1 MWQLNS
7 ASTSTAILA
16 SRSVRSWPLSGG
28 EVAVL
33 PCQRIEAQLAP
44 AMLSPRICTQR
55 SVNNLKPDSR
65 DGEIAA
71 FSKGRINMTI
81 SNEREKRN
89 EVESDGLDN
98 FSPEQIGRKPGAFGG
113 ARLLKFVDGHFVTRE
128 GEEIGPDKE
137 LVVLGLNKVVQKFV
151 GRKLL
156 DTIIVPDG
164 ENVPNLKEMNDAAPR
179 EEWGVDLNNNPVGP
193 YTLVLVLKLINGLT
207 LDRFAF
213 ITTSVG
219 GSIAIGDLSDKT
231 RIMRRFRGPNVSPVV
246 SLGVT
251 TFRTSFGP
259 KKRPDFRIVR
269 WTRLSPE
276 WLPGPDR
283 RPPPPTPAIGRH
295 EPVAT
300 ATIAPV
306 DQPAP
311 APAAAT
317 ADVPAAAAQSAP
329 ALAAAGREEVT
340 LGTPVDP
347 PTLKEE
353 MKDDLPF

>member
-1 MWQLNS
+1 MT
-7 ASTSTAILA
+7 TSNG
-16 SRSVRSWPLSGG
+16 S
-28 EVAVL
+28 
-33 PCQRIEAQLAP
+33 
-44 AMLSPRICTQR
+44 
-55 SVNNLKPDSR
+55 
-65 DGEIAA
+65 
-71 FSKGRINMTI
+71 
-81 SNEREKRN
+81 EKRN
-89 EVESDGLDN
+89 EVESDGVDN
-98 FSPEQIGRKPGAFGG
+98 FSPEQIGRKAGAFGG

-164 ENVPNLKEMNDAAPR
+164 ENVPNLNEMNDAAPR

-193 YTLVLVLKLINGLT
+193 YTLVLVLKLINGVT

-213 ITTSVG
+213 ITNSVG

-251 TFRTSFGP
+251 TFRTNFGP

-269 WTRLSPE
+269 WTRLSPDV
-276 WLPGPDR
+276 LPGPDR
-283 RPPPPTPAIGRH
+283 PTAAPTPAIGRY

-300 ATIAPV
+300 PTIAPV
-306 DQPAP
+306 DRPAP

-317 ADVPAAAAQSAP
+317 AAVPAAAAQSPP
-329 ALAAAGREEVT
+329 ALAAAVREGTT

-353 MKDDLPF
+353 MEDDLPF

>member
-1 MWQLNS
+1 
-7 ASTSTAILA
+7 
-16 SRSVRSWPLSGG
+16 
-28 EVAVL
+28 
-33 PCQRIEAQLAP
+33 
-44 AMLSPRICTQR
+44 
-55 SVNNLKPDSR
+55 
-65 DGEIAA
+65 
-71 FSKGRINMTI
+71 MTT
-81 SNEREKRN
+81 SNESEKRS
-89 EVESDGLDN
+89 EVETDGLDN
-98 FSPEQIGRKPGAFGG
+98 FSPEQIGRKIGAFGG

-137 LVVLGLNKVVQKFV
+137 LIVLGLKKVVQKFV

-164 ENVPNLKEMNDAAPR
+164 ESVPNLKEMNDAAPR

-213 ITTSVG
+213 ITNSVG

-231 RIMRRFRGPNVSPVV
+231 RIMRRFRAPNVSAVV

-251 TFRTSFGP
+251 TFRTTFGP

-269 WTRLSPE
+269 WTRLSPDV
-276 WLPGPDR
+276 LPGPDR
-283 RPPPPTPAIGRH
+283 SIAAPTPAVGRY

-300 ATIAPV
+300 PTIAPV

-311 APAAAT
+311 APAAGTPA
-317 ADVPAAAAQSAP
+317 AAPAAAAQSAP
-329 ALAAAGREEVT
+329 ALAAAVREGVT
-340 LGTPVDP
+340 LGMPVDP
-347 PTLKEE
+347 PSLKEE
-353 MKDDLPF
+353 MADDLPF

>member
-1 MWQLNS
+1 
-7 ASTSTAILA
+7 
-16 SRSVRSWPLSGG
+16 
-28 EVAVL
+28 
-33 PCQRIEAQLAP
+33 
-44 AMLSPRICTQR
+44 
-55 SVNNLKPDSR
+55 
-65 DGEIAA
+65 
-71 FSKGRINMTI
+71 MTT
-81 SNEREKRN
+81 SNETPKRN
-89 EVESDGLDN
+89 EVESDGLDT
-98 FSPEQIGRKPGAFGG
+98 FSPEQIGRKSGAFGG

-213 ITTSVG
+213 ITNSVG

-251 TFRTSFGP
+251 TFRTNFGP

-269 WTRLSPE
+269 WTRLSPDV
-276 WLPGPDR
+276 LSGPDR
-283 RPPPPTPAIGRH
+283 PIAAPTPAIGRH
-295 EPVAT
+295 EPIAT
-300 ATIAPV
+300 PTIAPV

-317 ADVPAAAAQSAP
+317 AAVQSTL
-329 ALAAAGREEVT
+329 ALAAAVREEVT

-347 PTLKEE
+347 PTLKQE
-353 MKDDLPF
+353 MEDDLPF

>member
-1 MWQLNS
+1 
-7 ASTSTAILA
+7 
-16 SRSVRSWPLSGG
+16 
-28 EVAVL
+28 
-33 PCQRIEAQLAP
+33 
-44 AMLSPRICTQR
+44 
-55 SVNNLKPDSR
+55 
-65 DGEIAA
+65 
-71 FSKGRINMTI
+71 MTT
-81 SNEREKRN
+81 SNESEKRS
-89 EVESDGLDN
+89 EVETDGLDN
-98 FSPEQIGRKPGAFGG
+98 FSPEQIGRKIGAFGG

-137 LVVLGLNKVVQKFV
+137 LIVLGLKKVVQKFV

-164 ENVPNLKEMNDAAPR
+164 ESVPNLKEMNDAAPR

-213 ITTSVG
+213 ITNSVG

-231 RIMRRFRGPNVSPVV
+231 RIMRRFRAPNVSAVV

-251 TFRTSFGP
+251 TFRTNFGP

-269 WTRLSPE
+269 WTRLSPDV
-276 WLPGPDR
+276 LPGPDR
-283 RPPPPTPAIGRH
+283 SIAAPTPAVGRY

-300 ATIAPV
+300 PTIAPV

-311 APAAAT
+311 APAAGTPA
-317 ADVPAAAAQSAP
+317 AAPAAAAQSAP
-329 ALAAAGREEVT
+329 ALAAAVREGVT
-340 LGTPVDP
+340 LGMPVDP
-347 PTLKEE
+347 PSLKEE
-353 MKDDLPF
+353 MADDLPF